1 MQPPLWAGDGED
13 GESEPAPG
21 LGISDLELCA
31 HHQMDVLALAR
42 SFCGTPVVLYVG
54 PGEGNGVCLILVFRG
69 RMITSFVLNVVQ
81 FPSAVRT
88 LQIREIAELGG
99 SSDLA
104 RCSCKRKIGK
114 EGCSLSP

>member
-1 MQPPLWAGDGED
+1 
-13 GESEPAPG
+13 
-21 LGISDLELCA
+21 
-31 HHQMDVLALAR
+31 
-42 SFCGTPVVLYVG
+42 
-54 PGEGNGVCLILVFRG
+54 
-69 RMITSFVLNVVQ
+69 MITSFVLNVVQ